1 MVIKYFGPNDK
12 RGVYWPPY
20 TAAEQRA
27 REAALYKKPHSG
39 PYVMLHPSPRS
50 AEPATA
56 ATTGNSSSRKPRLG
70 GGCGRYGGAIGGLP
84 P

>member
-20 TAAEQRA
+20 TAAERRA

-39 PYVMLHPSPRS
+39 PYVMLHSGPRS
-50 AEPATA
+50 VGPATA
-56 ATTGNSSSRKPRLG
+56 ATNPETEATSPSVAALRPSS
-70 GGCGRYGGAIGGLP
+70 AH
-84 P
+84 